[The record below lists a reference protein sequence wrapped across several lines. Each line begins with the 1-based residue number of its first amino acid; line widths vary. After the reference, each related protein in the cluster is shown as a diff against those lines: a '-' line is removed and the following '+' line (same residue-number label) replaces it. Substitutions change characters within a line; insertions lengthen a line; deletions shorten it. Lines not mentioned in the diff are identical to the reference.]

1 MMSPRRLSCWAG
13 VKRLSSHGI
22 VRRTT
27 LDRPGPLG
35 SPGTPTPRP
44 AMSGAPMSYRFE
56 VANYLPY
63 LVNRLGLALK
73 NFTATAVVKR
83 TLRRNV
89 GEYGGTLSGNEI
101 SI

>member
-1 MMSPRRLSCWAG
+1 
-13 VKRLSSHGI
+13 
-22 VRRTT
+22 
-27 LDRPGPLG
+27 
-35 SPGTPTPRP
+35 
-44 AMSGAPMSYRFE
+44 MSYRLE

-63 LVNRLGLALK
+63 LVNRLGLALMK

-83 TLRRNV
+83 TLQRNV